1 MISVLTFK
9 LFSPFTRLMDQG
21 AGSWRVECQDCGRS
35 LSSSSSSAHPG
46 PAHNKDGRVS
56 LSSTAHH
63 LNANI
68 VPSFRQVSYRGAHVH
83 MTSPSPSPKQCN
95 PGHVQIQTQKASNSQ
110 NNNGD
115 ADIEHVSHVATT
127 KIPAPIDVSLH
138 SPAPDDEDIPPFFE
152 HVPLT
157 NQTQSG
163 GDGARVSP
171 TNTQPETRQR
181 SLGIRA
187 QSSSRHIPSH
197 SETEDAAATKRDE
210 GEQKDLGSNTGE
222 VLASVK
228 STTTRSALV
237 AGTEIVVEGDTIVEI
252 ISPDTDQ
259 DQDPP
264 PEKIC
269 WSCRTSSAAGPWHRH
284 KIVQNKFLCN
294 SCLTYF
300 RERNAK
306 KSQPGEKEIGQIN

>member
-56 LSSTAHH
+56 LSSIAHH
-63 LNANI
+63 LTASI
-68 VPSFRQVSYRGAHVH
+68 VPSFRQVSSSGAHVH
-83 MTSPSPSPKQCN
+83 VSSPIPQQCN
-95 PGHVQIQTQKASNSQ
+95 PGHVSDQIQPAKASYSQ
-110 NNNGD
+110 NNN
-115 ADIEHVSHVATT
+115 IVHNVYVSNVSIKA
-127 KIPAPIDVSLH
+127 PSPIDMSLH
-138 SPAPDDEDIPPFFE
+138 SPEKSDDDDIPPFFK

-157 NQTQSG
+157 NQTQSRG
-163 GDGARVSP
+163 PVTRVS
-171 TNTQPETRQR
+171 TTSAQ
-181 SLGIRA
+181 SLQTSPGLRA
-187 QSSSRHIPSH
+187 QSSSGHSSSH
-197 SETEDAAATKRDE
+197 SAVEDAPGTKRDE
-210 GEQKDLGSNTGE
+210 GEQRDLSPNSRE
-222 VLASVK
+222 DQAASLR
-228 STTTRSALV
+228 TTSTRSALLV
-237 AGTEIVVEGDTIVEI
+237 AGTEIMVEGDTIVEI
-252 ISPDTDQ
+252 ISPDTDQDQ

-306 KSQPGEKEIGQIN
+306 KSQPGEKE